1 VRRLVGALV
10 NGKEATM
17 KSLQR
22 TIITASILVLALGAS
37 FAQTQDDK
45 SRLAHANGQG
55 TIKVGQEQF
64 KVTSLVVKLNDDKT
78 AELTLVSD
86 ITFFLSGTW
95 SPQADSDQ
103 NFDIKI
109 SGGATGG
116 GLDGAGKLT
125 IGKDTQSA
133 VRLDLKGTSRTTK
146 KVIEVHFEGK

>member
-1 VRRLVGALV
+1 
-10 NGKEATM
+10 M

-22 TIITASILVLALGAS
+22 TLFAASILVLTLFTGS
-37 FAQTQDDK
+37 VFAQSQDDK

-95 SPQADSDQ
+95 SQADSDQ

-133 VRLDLKGTSRTTK
+133 VRLDLKGTSRTSK

>member
-1 VRRLVGALV
+1 
-10 NGKEATM
+10 M
-17 KSLQR
+17 KSFQR
-22 TIITASILVLALGAS
+22 TLIAASILVLTLGAS
-37 FAQTQDDK
+37 FAQSQDDK

-64 KVTSLVVKLNDDKT
+64 KVTSVVVKLNDDKT

-95 SPQADSDQ
+95 SQQADSDQ

-133 VRLDLKGTSRTTK
+133 VRLDLKGTSRTSK

>member
-1 VRRLVGALV
+1 
-10 NGKEATM
+10 M

-22 TIITASILVLALGAS
+22 TVIAASILVLVVLGTP
-37 FAQTQDDK
+37 AQSQDDK

-95 SPQADSDQ
+95 TPQADSDQ

-109 SGGATGG
+109 TGGASGG

>member
-1 VRRLVGALV
+1 
-10 NGKEATM
+10 M

-22 TIITASILVLALGAS
+22 TFVAASILVLMSGL
-37 FAQTQDDK
+37 FAQAQDDK

-64 KVTSLVVKLNDDKT
+64 KVTSVVVKLNDDKT

-95 SPQADSDQ
+95 SQADSDQ

-109 SGGATGG
+109 TGGASGG

-133 VRLDLKGTSRTTK
+133 VKLDLKGTSRTSK